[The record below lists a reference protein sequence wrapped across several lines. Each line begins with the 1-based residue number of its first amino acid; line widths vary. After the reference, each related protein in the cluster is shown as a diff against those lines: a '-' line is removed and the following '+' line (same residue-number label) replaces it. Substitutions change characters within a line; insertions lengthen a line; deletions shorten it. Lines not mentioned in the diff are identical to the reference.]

1 MTHSKVPT
9 AEQPLAGVKILEF
22 STMVTCSLASM
33 TLAAQ
38 GAEVIK
44 IEPPLGGD
52 VMRHLGHQKNGISA
66 LFHNCNR
73 GKRSL
78 AIDLKSSA
86 GVDAVTQLAM
96 KADLV
101 MHNYRPG
108 VMDRMGLG
116 STSLRGIN
124 NRLTYIAV
132 TGFGNKG
139 PMSGD
144 PAYDHVIQAMS
155 GITDLQGDEES
166 NFSFV
171 RTLLCDKITAY
182 TVCQAA
188 TAALLARATTGEGQH
203 IDVSMLHACLAF
215 VWPDGMM
222 HHTLHDDDVIAMSPV
237 SDYYQT
243 LDLKDG
249 SIAVAALQDKHW
261 EALLPL
267 IGYPELVDNPMFK
280 TMGARLSNMSE
291 VLKVLKSPRQDV
303 GVAKALEILRAA
315 DVPCGPCEHRSDI
328 AHNPQENAMGAL
340 ETYVAKHLGSLTAPT
355 PPVQFAGAL
364 TTQALPSPTLG
375 EQSRDILREIGWSE
389 NRIDDLVSQKIVHIS

>member
-33 TLAAQ
+33 TLVAQ

-328 AHNPQENAMGAL
+328 AHNPQVNAIGAL

>member
-1 MTHSKVPT
+1 VPT
-9 AEQPLAGVKILEF
+9 AEQPLAGVKILEL

-328 AHNPQENAMGAL
+328 AHNPQVNAIGAL

>member
-9 AEQPLAGVKILEF
+9 AEQPLAGVKILEL

-86 GVDAVTQLAM
+86 GVEAVNQLAM
-96 KADLV
+96 KADLLI
-101 MHNYRPG
+101 HNYRPG

-116 STSLRGIN
+116 STSLREIN
-124 NRLTYIAV
+124 DRLTYIAV

-144 PAYDHVIQAMS
+144 PAYDHVIQAMT

-203 IDVSMLHACLAF
+203 IDISMLHACLAF

-261 EALLPL
+261 KALLPL

-280 TMGARLSNMSE
+280 TMGARLSHMSK

-315 DVPCGPCEHRSDI
+315 DVPCGPCAHQSDI
-328 AHNPQENAMGAL
+328 SHNPQVNAIGAL
-340 ETYVAKHLGSLTAPT
+340 ETYVANHLGSLTAPT

>member
-261 EALLPL
+261 KALLPL

-328 AHNPQENAMGAL
+328 AHNPQVNAIGAL

>member
-9 AEQPLAGVKILEF
+9 AEQPLAGVKILEL

-86 GVDAVTQLAM
+86 GVEAVNQLAM
-96 KADLV
+96 KADLLI
-101 MHNYRPG
+101 HNYRPG

-116 STSLRGIN
+116 STSLREIN
-124 NRLTYIAV
+124 DRLTYIAV
-132 TGFGNKG
+132 TGFGSKG

-155 GITDLQGDEES
+155 GITDLQGDGEN

-203 IDVSMLHACLAF
+203 IDISMLHACLAF

-261 EALLPL
+261 KALLPL

-280 TMGARLSNMSE
+280 TMGARLSNMSK

-315 DVPCGPCEHRSDI
+315 DVPCGPCAHQSDI
-328 AHNPQENAMGAL
+328 AHNPQVNAIGAL
-340 ETYVAKHLGSLTAPT
+340 ETYVANHLGSLTAPT

>member
-9 AEQPLAGVKILEF
+9 AEQPLAGVKILEL

-86 GVDAVTQLAM
+86 GVDAVKQLAM
-96 KADLV
+96 EADLL

-116 STSLRGIN
+116 SASLREIN

-132 TGFGNKG
+132 TGFGIKG

-155 GITDLQGDEES
+155 GITDLQGDGEN

-203 IDVSMLHACLAF
+203 IDISMLHACLAF

-261 EALLPL
+261 KALLPL
-267 IGYPELVDNPMFK
+267 IGYPELVANPMFK
-280 TMGARLSNMSE
+280 TMGARLSNMSK

-315 DVPCGPCEHRSDI
+315 DVPCGPCAHQSDI
-328 AHNPQENAMGAL
+328 AHNPQVNAIGAL
-340 ETYVAKHLGSLTAPT
+340 ETYVANHLGSLTAPT

>member
-9 AEQPLAGVKILEF
+9 AEQPLAGVKILEL

-261 EALLPL
+261 KALLPL

-328 AHNPQENAMGAL
+328 AHNPQVNAIGAL

>member
-9 AEQPLAGVKILEF
+9 AEQPLAGVKILEL

-86 GVDAVTQLAM
+86 GVDAVKQLAM
-96 KADLV
+96 EADLL

-116 STSLRGIN
+116 SASLREIN

-132 TGFGNKG
+132 TGFGIKG

-155 GITDLQGDEES
+155 GITDLQGDGEN

-188 TAALLARATTGEGQH
+188 TAALLARVTTGEGQH
-203 IDVSMLHACLAF
+203 IDISMLHACLAF

-261 EALLPL
+261 KALLPL

-280 TMGARLSNMSE
+280 TMGARLSNMSK

-315 DVPCGPCEHRSDI
+315 DVPCGPCAHQSDI
-328 AHNPQENAMGAL
+328 AHNPQVNAIGAL
-340 ETYVAKHLGSLTAPT
+340 ETYVANHLGSLTAPT

>member
-1 MTHSKVPT
+1 
-9 AEQPLAGVKILEF
+9 
-22 STMVTCSLASM
+22 
-33 TLAAQ
+33 
-38 GAEVIK
+38 
-44 IEPPLGGD
+44 
-52 VMRHLGHQKNGISA
+52 
-66 LFHNCNR
+66 
-73 GKRSL
+73 
-78 AIDLKSSA
+78 
-86 GVDAVTQLAM
+86 M
-96 KADLV
+96 KADLLI
-101 MHNYRPG
+101 HNYRPG

-116 STSLRGIN
+116 STSLREIN
-124 NRLTYIAV
+124 DRLTYIAV
-132 TGFGNKG
+132 TGFGSKG

-144 PAYDHVIQAMS
+144 PAYDHVIQAMT
-155 GITDLQGDEES
+155 GITDLQGDGES

-203 IDVSMLHACLAF
+203 IDISMLHACLAF

-261 EALLPL
+261 KALLPL

-280 TMGARLSNMSE
+280 TMGARLSNMSK

-315 DVPCGPCEHRSDI
+315 DVPCGPCAHQSDI
-328 AHNPQENAMGAL
+328 AHNPQVNAIGAL
-340 ETYVAKHLGSLTAPT
+340 ETYVANHLGSLTAPT

>member
-33 TLAAQ
+33 TLVAQ

-155 GITDLQGDEES
+155 GITDLQGDEDS

-203 IDVSMLHACLAF
+203 IDISMLHACLAF

-328 AHNPQENAMGAL
+328 AHNPQVNAIGAL

>member
-328 AHNPQENAMGAL
+328 AHNPQVNAIGAL

>member
-33 TLAAQ
+33 MLVAQ

-328 AHNPQENAMGAL
+328 AHNPQVNAIGAL

-364 TTQALPSPTLG
+364 TTQALPSHPWRAK
-375 EQSRDILREIGWSE
+375 SRYIARNWLE
-389 NRIDDLVSQKIVHIS
+389 

>member
-33 TLAAQ
+33 TLVAQ

-315 DVPCGPCEHRSDI
+315 DAPCGPCEHRSDI
-328 AHNPQENAMGAL
+328 AHNPQVNAIGAL

>member
-33 TLAAQ
+33 TLVAQ

-203 IDVSMLHACLAF
+203 IDISMLHACLAF

-328 AHNPQENAMGAL
+328 AHNPQVNAIGAL

-364 TTQALPSPTLG
+364 TTQELPSPTLG

>member
-9 AEQPLAGVKILEF
+9 AEQPLAGVKILEL

-86 GVDAVTQLAM
+86 GVEAVNQLAM
-96 KADLV
+96 KADLLI
-101 MHNYRPG
+101 HNYRPG

-315 DVPCGPCEHRSDI
+315 DVPCGPCAHQSDI
-328 AHNPQENAMGAL
+328 AHNPQVNAIGAL
-340 ETYVAKHLGSLTAPT
+340 ETYVANHLGSLTAPT

>member
-155 GITDLQGDEES
+155 GITDLQGDEDS

-261 EALLPL
+261 KALLPL

-328 AHNPQENAMGAL
+328 AHNPQVNAIGAL

-355 PPVQFAGAL
+355 PPVQFAGVL

>member
-116 STSLRGIN
+116 STSLREIN
-124 NRLTYIAV
+124 DRLTYIAV
-132 TGFGNKG
+132 TGFGSKG

-328 AHNPQENAMGAL
+328 AHNPQVNAIGAL

>member
-155 GITDLQGDEES
+155 GITDLQGDEDS

-328 AHNPQENAMGAL
+328 AHNPQVNAIGAL

>member
-9 AEQPLAGVKILEF
+9 AEQPLAGVKILEL

-33 TLAAQ
+33 TLVAQ

-124 NRLTYIAV
+124 NRLTYIASLDSV
-132 TGFGNKG
+132 IKDRCQEIQ
-139 PMSGD
+139 PM
-144 PAYDHVIQAMS
+144 IMLFKQ
-155 GITDLQGDEES
+155 
-166 NFSFV
+166 
-171 RTLLCDKITAY
+171 
-182 TVCQAA
+182 CQVSLIFKEMKKA
-188 TAALLARATTGEGQH
+188 T
-203 IDVSMLHACLAF
+203 S
-215 VWPDGMM
+215 
-222 HHTLHDDDVIAMSPV
+222 
-237 SDYYQT
+237 
-243 LDLKDG
+243 
-249 SIAVAALQDKHW
+249 
-261 EALLPL
+261 
-267 IGYPELVDNPMFK
+267 
-280 TMGARLSNMSE
+280 
-291 VLKVLKSPRQDV
+291 VL
-303 GVAKALEILRAA
+303 
-315 DVPCGPCEHRSDI
+315 
-328 AHNPQENAMGAL
+328 
-340 ETYVAKHLGSLTAPT
+340 
-355 PPVQFAGAL
+355 
-364 TTQALPSPTLG
+364 
-375 EQSRDILREIGWSE
+375 
-389 NRIDDLVSQKIVHIS
+389 

>member
-132 TGFGNKG
+132 TGFGSKG

-328 AHNPQENAMGAL
+328 AHNPQVNAIGAL

>member
-155 GITDLQGDEES
+155 GITDLQGDEDS

-203 IDVSMLHACLAF
+203 IDISMLHACLAF

-328 AHNPQENAMGAL
+328 AHNPQVNAIGAL

-355 PPVQFAGAL
+355 PPVQFAGVL

>member
-96 KADLV
+96 KTDLV

-328 AHNPQENAMGAL
+328 AHNPQVNAIGAL

>member
-22 STMVTCSLASM
+22 STKVTCSLASM

-116 STSLRGIN
+116 STSLREIN
-124 NRLTYIAV
+124 DRLTYIAV
-132 TGFGNKG
+132 TGFGSKG

-144 PAYDHVIQAMS
+144 PAYDHVIQAMT

-261 EALLPL
+261 KALLPL

-315 DVPCGPCEHRSDI
+315 DVPCGPCENRSDI
-328 AHNPQENAMGAL
+328 AHNPQVNAIGAL

>member
-1 MTHSKVPT
+1 MNNKAVPS
-9 AEQPLAGVKILEF
+9 AEKPLAGIKILEL
-22 STMVTCSLASM
+22 STMITCSFASM

-38 GAEVIK
+38 GAQVIK
-44 IEPPLGGD
+44 IEPPIGGD

-78 AIDLKSSA
+78 AIDLKSSD
-86 GVDAVTQLAM
+86 GSDAVKQLA
-96 KADLV
+96 ADADVL

-108 VMDRMGLG
+108 VMERMGLD
-116 STSLRGIN
+116 SASLRKIN

-132 TGFGNKG
+132 TGFGLEG
-139 PMSGD
+139 PMSGE
-144 PAYDHVIQAMS
+144 PAYDHVIQAMT
-155 GITDLQGDEES
+155 GITDLQGEGEKDV
-166 NFSFV
+166 SFV

-203 IDVSMLHACLAF
+203 IDISMLHACLAF

-243 LDLKDG
+243 LNLKDG

-261 EALLPL
+261 QALLPL

-291 VLKVLKSPRQDV
+291 VLKILKSPRKDV
-303 GVAKALEILRAA
+303 GVTRALEILRAA
-315 DVPCGPCEHRSDI
+315 DVPCGPCEYRSDI
-328 AHNPQENAMGAL
+328 AEHPQVKAIGAL
-340 ETYVAKHLGSLTAPT
+340 ETYVAEHLGSLTVPT
-355 PPVQFAGAL
+355 PPVQFSGTA
-364 TTQALPSPTLG
+364 TSQALSSPALG
-375 EQSRDILREIGWSE
+375 EQSRDILQELGWSDAK
-389 NRIDDLVSQKIVHIS
+389 IDRLIEEKLVQCS

>member
-86 GVDAVTQLAM
+86 GVDAVNQLAM
-96 KADLV
+96 KADLLI
-101 MHNYRPG
+101 HNYRPG

-328 AHNPQENAMGAL
+328 AHNPQVNAIGAL

>member
-9 AEQPLAGVKILEF
+9 AEQPLAGVKILEL

-86 GVDAVTQLAM
+86 GVEAVNQLAM
-96 KADLV
+96 KADLLI
-101 MHNYRPG
+101 HNYRPG

-116 STSLRGIN
+116 STSLREIN
-124 NRLTYIAV
+124 DRLTYIAV

-144 PAYDHVIQAMS
+144 PAYDHVIQAMT
-155 GITDLQGDEES
+155 GITDLQGDEDS

-203 IDVSMLHACLAF
+203 VDISMLHACLVF

-261 EALLPL
+261 KALLPL

-280 TMGARLSNMSE
+280 TMGARLSNMSK

-315 DVPCGPCEHRSDI
+315 DVPCGPCAHPSDI
-328 AHNPQENAMGAL
+328 SHNPQVNAIGAL
-340 ETYVAKHLGSLTAPT
+340 ETYVANHLGSLTAPT

>member
-9 AEQPLAGVKILEF
+9 AEQPLAGVKILEL

-86 GVDAVTQLAM
+86 GVEAVNQLAM
-96 KADLV
+96 KADLLI
-101 MHNYRPG
+101 HNYRPG

-116 STSLRGIN
+116 STSLREIN
-124 NRLTYIAV
+124 DRLTYIAV

-203 IDVSMLHACLAF
+203 IDISMLHACLAF

-261 EALLPL
+261 KALLPL

-280 TMGARLSNMSE
+280 TMGARLSHMSK

-315 DVPCGPCEHRSDI
+315 DVPCGPCAHQSDI
-328 AHNPQENAMGAL
+328 AHNPQVNAIGAL
-340 ETYVAKHLGSLTAPT
+340 ETYVANHLGSLTAPT

>member
-155 GITDLQGDEES
+155 GITDLQGDEDS

-261 EALLPL
+261 KALLPL

-328 AHNPQENAMGAL
+328 AHNPQVNAIGAL

>member
-328 AHNPQENAMGAL
+328 AHNPQVNAIGAL

-355 PPVQFAGAL
+355 PPVQFAGVL

>member
-33 TLAAQ
+33 TLVAQ

-261 EALLPL
+261 KALLPL

-315 DVPCGPCEHRSDI
+315 DVPCGPCAHQSEI
-328 AHNPQENAMGAL
+328 AHNPQVNAIGAL

-355 PPVQFAGAL
+355 PPVQFAGNL
-364 TTQALPSPTLG
+364 TTQALPSPILG
-375 EQSRDILREIGWSE
+375 EQSRDILREIGWSGS
-389 NRIDDLVSQKIVHIS
+389 RIDDLVSQKIVHIS

>member
-9 AEQPLAGVKILEF
+9 AEQPLAGVKILEL

-86 GVDAVTQLAM
+86 GVEAVNQLAM
-96 KADLV
+96 KADLLI
-101 MHNYRPG
+101 HNYRPG

-315 DVPCGPCEHRSDI
+315 DVPCGPCAHQSEI
-328 AHNPQENAMGAL
+328 AHNPQVNAIGAL

-355 PPVQFAGAL
+355 PPVQFAGNL
-364 TTQALPSPTLG
+364 TTQALPSPILG
-375 EQSRDILREIGWSE
+375 EQSRDILREIGWSGS
-389 NRIDDLVSQKIVHIS
+389 RIDDLVSQKIVHIS

>member
-9 AEQPLAGVKILEF
+9 AEQPLAGVKILEL

-328 AHNPQENAMGAL
+328 AHNPQVNAIGAL

>member
-33 TLAAQ
+33 TLVAQ

-203 IDVSMLHACLAF
+203 IDISMLHACLAF

-328 AHNPQENAMGAL
+328 AHNPQVNAIGAL